1 MGLKGRGVACK
12 KGAGLIGEG
21 PGKMGGGVICG
32 QGGAGGGAMGGAK
45 GRQGGLKGAGPQGG

>member
-1 MGLKGRGVACK
+1 MACK